1 MKIKDF
7 DKQQHDLDTDSD
19 ILLAPEEV
27 AVEDKQIIVYN
38 DDFNTFDHV
47 IDSLIKVCKHDPIQA
62 EQCTFLIHYKG
73 KCSVKKG
80 SYEELEPMCTAL
92 LERGI
97 TAEIE

>member
-1 MKIKDF
+1 MKINDF
-7 DKQQHDLDTDSD
+7 DKQQHELDTDSD
-19 ILLAPEEV
+19 VLTASEEV
-27 AVEDKQIIVYN
+27 AVEDKQIVVYN

-47 IDSLIKVCKHDPIQA
+47 INSLIKVCKHDPIQA
-62 EQCTFLIHYKG
+62 EQCTFLIHHKG

-80 SYEELEPMCTAL
+80 SYEKLEPMCTAL